1 MAKKKSVKAAT
12 GLNAVYTEV
21 ARVADTDGLQV
32 TGADTKRVLACFFDV
47 LAGMPPGEAVDVV
60 AKGLKLA
67 EKRRSK

>member
-32 TGADTKRVLACFFDV
+32 TGADTKRVLACFSTCW
-47 LAGMPPGEAVDVV
+47 LAC
-60 AKGLKLA
+60 
-67 EKRRSK
+67 RRGKPWTSSPRD